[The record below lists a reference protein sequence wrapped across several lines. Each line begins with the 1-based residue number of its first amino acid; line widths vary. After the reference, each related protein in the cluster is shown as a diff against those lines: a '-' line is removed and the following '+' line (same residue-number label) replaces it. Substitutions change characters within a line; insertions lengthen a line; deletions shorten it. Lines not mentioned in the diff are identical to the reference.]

1 MSDETN
7 EEIAVEEEEQ
17 PVKKKG
23 KLMLFLLIIL
33 VVLGLGGGTGYYFYG
48 HKIMKMLPG
57 RSAASGT
64 VEKEKVKEKEK
75 EHSKKQIPGYIV
87 ALEPFIFNVA
97 GNPSKF
103 AKVSI
108 GIEVKDAK
116 IAEETKKILP
126 AIRDK
131 VLLVL
136 GTKPAEAFL
145 DVSQRETV
153 KAELQDKVGSLFKE
167 SSELSAVYITDIIIQ

>member
-1 MSDETN
+1 MTDEIQ
-7 EEIAVEEEEQ
+7 EEGVLDEEQ

-23 KLMLFLLIIL
+23 KLLFFLLIIL
-33 VVLGLGGGTGYYFYG
+33 VVLGMGGGAAYYFYG
-48 HKIMKMLPG
+48 QKIMKLLPG
-57 RSAASGT
+57 MSSSREAT
-64 VEKEKVKEKEK
+64 QTVKEKEK
-75 EHSKKQIPGYIV
+75 EKEKKRLPGHIV
-87 ALEPFIFNVA
+87 SLEPFVFNVS

-116 IAEETKKILP
+116 IAEETKKITP

-145 DVSQRETV
+145 DVNQRDAI
-153 KAELQDKVGSLFKE
+153 KNQLQESLKGLFKE
-167 SSELSAVYITDIIIQ
+167 SGELSTIYITDIIIQ